1 MGRPTNNPKTIV
13 KRARMSEEDV
23 EKLKYCC
30 DTLKLSES
38 DVLRMGIDEVYQRLK
53 KQRFTPLPKASEPL
67 IFERKLVNAKF
78 NNNFRIYYI
87 SFLKKCKE

>member
-38 DVLRMGIDEVYQRLK
+38 DVLRMGIDEVYQKIK
-53 KQRFTPLPKASEPL
+53 K
-67 IFERKLVNAKF
+67 
-78 NNNFRIYYI
+78 
-87 SFLKKCKE
+87 